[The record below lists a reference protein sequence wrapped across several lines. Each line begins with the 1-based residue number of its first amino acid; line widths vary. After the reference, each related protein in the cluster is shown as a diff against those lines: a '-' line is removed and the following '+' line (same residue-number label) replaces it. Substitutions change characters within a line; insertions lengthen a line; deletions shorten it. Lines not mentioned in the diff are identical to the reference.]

1 MKTNNLFILLT
12 LLLSMVGLKASAY
25 DIAAE
30 NTDGV
35 MIYYSYSNENELS
48 VTYASDD
55 YNSYS
60 GAVVIPEE
68 VTYKDKTL
76 KVTNIGLYAFYG
88 CSGLTS
94 IEIPNSVTLIE
105 NHAFDGCTNLQKVIV
120 RDIAAWCKTIIMDE
134 DNPLAYAHHIYS
146 DENTEITD
154 LVIPDGV
161 THIGHY
167 AFYNCS
173 GLTSVTIPSS
183 VASVGNDAFDGC
195 TGLQKVIVQDI
206 AAWCKI
212 SFDNLN
218 ANPLAYAYHIYSDE
232 NTEITDLVIPYG
244 VTHIGH
250 YAFYNC
256 SGLTSVTIPSSV
268 ASVGNDAFD
277 GCTGLQKVIVQDIAA
292 WCKISFDNL
301 NANPLAYAYHIYSDE
316 NTEITDLVIPNGV
329 TSIGKW
335 TFLNCSGL
343 TSVMIPN
350 SVTSIG
356 YYAFA
361 GCTGLQ
367 KVIIQDIAAWCK
379 ISFKDDD
386 SNPLSFVHH
395 LYSDENTEIKDLVI
409 PNDVTSI
416 GKWTFEGCSGLT
428 SVEIPSSVTSIGE
441 GAFWDCS
448 GLTSVTI
455 PNSVTSIKN
464 ATFWGCSGLT
474 SIEIPNSVTSI
485 GEYAFA
491 NCFGLTFVEIP
502 NSVTSIS
509 YDAFAGCSNLTSVK
523 INSPS
528 IGAWFQGNNF
538 IESVIFGEN
547 MTSIG
552 NYAFYGC
559 AGLTSLT
566 IPNSVTSIGAYAF
579 QFCTGLTSLTIP
591 NSVVSIGDYAFNAC
605 TGLSSISVE
614 QGNSVYDS
622 RNNCNAIIET
632 SSNTLLVGCKT
643 TVIPNSV
650 TSIGNGVFI
659 NSDDLTSIEIPN
671 SVTSIGNQAF
681 TYCHD
686 LMSIKIPSGVTSIG
700 EKAFWGCPS
709 LTSVTMLRD
718 NPVGISSNVFPYRA
732 NATLYVPVGSKT
744 AYEAADYWKEFKE
757 IVEINPTGI
766 QSIENTQSAE
776 GLETGNWYTLDGRLL
791 NGKPTQKGIYIVN
804 GYKVVIK

>member
-1 MKTNNLFILLT
+1 MKTKNLFILLT

-25 DIAAE
+25 DIAVE
-30 NTDGV
+30 NGDGV

-173 GLTSVTIPSS
+173 GLTSVTIP
-183 VASVGNDAFDGC
+183 
-195 TGLQKVIVQDI
+195 
-206 AAWCKI
+206 
-212 SFDNLN
+212 
-218 ANPLAYAYHIYSDE
+218 
-232 NTEITDLVIPYG
+232 
-244 VTHIGH
+244 
-250 YAFYNC
+250 
-256 SGLTSVTIPSSV
+256 
-268 ASVGNDAFD
+268 
-277 GCTGLQKVIVQDIAA
+277 
-292 WCKISFDNL
+292 
-301 NANPLAYAYHIYSDE
+301 
-316 NTEITDLVIPNGV
+316 
-329 TSIGKW
+329 
-335 TFLNCSGL
+335 
-343 TSVMIPN
+343 N
-350 SVTSIG
+350 SV
-356 YYAFA
+356 
-361 GCTGLQ
+361 
-367 KVIIQDIAAWCK
+367 K
-379 ISFKDDD
+379 
-386 SNPLSFVHH
+386 
-395 LYSDENTEIKDLVI
+395 
-409 PNDVTSI
+409 
-416 GKWTFEGCSGLT
+416 
-428 SVEIPSSVTSIGE
+428 
-441 GAFWDCS
+441 
-448 GLTSVTI
+448 
-455 PNSVTSIKN
+455 SIKN
-464 ATFWGCSGLT
+464 ASFWGCSGLT

-485 GEYAFA
+485 EEYAFA

-523 INSPS
+523 INSSS
-528 IGAWFQGNNF
+528 IGAWFRGNNF
-538 IESVIFGEN
+538 INNIIFGEN
-547 MTSIG
+547 VTSIG

-559 AGLTSLT
+559 AGLTSLI
-566 IPNSVTSIGAYAF
+566 IPNSVTSIGQSAF

-591 NSVVSIGDYAFNAC
+591 NNVVSIGDDAFNAC

-632 SSNTLLVGCKT
+632 SSNILLVGCKT
-643 TVIPNSV
+643 TVIPNGV
-650 TSIGNGVFI
+650 TSIGNGVFV
-659 NSDDLTSIEIPN
+659 NCDDITSIEIPN

-686 LMSIKIPSGVTSIG
+686 LTSITIPNSVTSIG
-700 EKAFWGCPS
+700 ETAFGGCTSLTSVVIPNSVTSIGNSAFYGCSDLTSVNIPNNLTSIGDRVFLNCSSLTSVEIPNSVTSIGGYAFFGCSSLTSIEIPKSVTNIGSYAFFGCSS

-718 NPVGISSNVFPYRA
+718 NPVSISSDVFPNRA

-757 IVEINPTGI
+757 IVEIETTGI
-766 QSIENTQSAE
+766 QTVENAQTAE
-776 GLETGNWYTLDGRLL
+776 GLETGNWFTLDGRLL

>member
-154 LVIPDGV
+154 LVIPD
-161 THIGHY
+161 
-167 AFYNCS
+167 
-173 GLTSVTIPSS
+173 
-183 VASVGNDAFDGC
+183 
-195 TGLQKVIVQDI
+195 
-206 AAWCKI
+206 
-212 SFDNLN
+212 
-218 ANPLAYAYHIYSDE
+218 
-232 NTEITDLVIPYG
+232 G